1 VQCRA
6 LHGTC
11 RAPFCEFAGA
21 AAALRRVGRA
31 RPPRGS
37 ASVPGT
43 CQSVPGTARHVPCTG
58 RKSERG
64 PLVTLPR
71 INQAGCCLDR
81 PPIHSA
87 GGRPEGAAAAATAQE
102 RTGGDSNSRYDESR
116 IQHFQ
121 CCSFNRSDTC
131 PRRVA
136 KCTRTR
142 CPRDPPGGNADAGTG
157 GNDAI
162 PSRVNAQRDIFR
174 NNSSAVAF
182 RNQLMASCEVSQSL
196 SPPFVRGGSASG
208 WSRASHRVPHKPRAA
223 TT

>member
-21 AAALRRVGRA
+21 AAALRRVGLA

-64 PLVTLPR
+64 PLVTLPH
-71 INQAGCCLDR
+71 INHAGCCLDR

-87 GGRPEGAAAAATAQE
+87 GGRPEGAAAAAHQSSWMLSGPPADSLGGRSSRGSGRSRASIKLDVVLTARRFTRRAVVQRE
-102 RTGGDSNSRYDESR
+102 RPQPRPPKNGQGEIRTPDTTKAVYSISNAAPSTARTPVLEGSRSVPELDV
-116 IQHFQ
+116 HA
-121 CCSFNRSDTC
+121 TL
-131 PRRVA
+131 PA
-136 KCTRTR
+136 GTRTR
-142 CPRDPPGGNADAGTG
+142 ERAGTTR
-157 GNDAI
+157 
-162 PSRVNAQRDIFR
+162 SRH
-174 NNSSAVAF
+174 
-182 RNQLMASCEVSQSL
+182 
-196 SPPFVRGGSASG
+196 G
-208 WSRASHRVPHKPRAA
+208 
-223 TT
+223 